1 MIMVLPNR
9 PARDHDARPQKKAVR
24 KKPPSFALDKPK
36 RSVNGLKKRRRDL
49 KRLLE
54 HAEKLP
60 AGLRIEHERELA
72 SCKIQIEAAEED
84 ARRSQMIKKYHMV
97 RFFGEKDIVQQ
108 YSIRQ

>member
-1 MIMVLPNR
+1 MIMALPPR
-9 PARDHDARPQKKAVR
+9 EPREDSGRAQKGAVR
-24 KKPPSFALDKPK
+24 NKAAASLDKPK
-36 RSVNGLKKRRRDL
+36 RSVNSLKTRRRDL

-72 SCKIQIEAAEED
+72 ACKIQIDAAEED

-97 RFFGEKDIVQQ
+97 RFFGEQDIT
-108 YSIRQ
+108 